1 MPPRKHGLSRNFLV
15 ENLLNAYPG
24 SLAMEKPLTG
34 FSELQEKIINEQ
46 ISSDLEPDQ
55 LGYFSE
61 NDGSFMY
68 SSQEES
74 GYTQDYGIVGLFK
87 KKI

>member
-1 MPPRKHGLSRNFLV
+1 
-15 ENLLNAYPG
+15 
-24 SLAMEKPLTG
+24 MEKPLTG

-74 GYTQDYGIVGLFK
+74 GYTQGYGIVGLFK